1 MSYLVNLS
9 PQLQLAATVSQTFLH
24 FGWPS
29 QFFHMLPDILP
40 DAPLL
45 EFDDVS
51 HY

>member
-1 MSYLVNLS
+1 MSYLINLS
-9 PQLQLAATVSQTFLH
+9 PQLQLAATVSQTL
-24 FGWPS
+24 